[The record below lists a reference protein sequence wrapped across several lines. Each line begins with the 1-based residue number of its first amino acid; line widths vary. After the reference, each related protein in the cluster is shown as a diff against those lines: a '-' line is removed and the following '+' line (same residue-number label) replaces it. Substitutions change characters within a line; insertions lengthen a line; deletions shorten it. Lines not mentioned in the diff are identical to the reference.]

1 MVPLHIVAHV
11 RGAIMAASAHP
22 MLDALLAAAVATRDG
37 IPPEPIVDIPI
48 PLQRSECGRVYLASQ
63 GVSRDDEHSLRF
75 LNKRFP
81 LAEAQ
86 LLAGPKVKRV
96 NMASG
101 PSRSYRI
108 PLDTCHLVGDQIEWW
123 AVGDAGEV
131 EALLVGWV
139 GYLGR
144 KRGVGLGKVVHW
156 HVEECEPWGDGFP
169 LVRGG
174 QPMRPLPVD
183 WPGLAEGVETAYR
196 VLQAPYWRRADE
208 VVCAVPSW
216 T

>member
-1 MVPLHIVAHV
+1 VTSLHVVAHL
-11 RGAIMAASAHP
+11 RGAIMASSAHVA
-22 MLDALLAAAVATRDG
+22 LDGLLAAAVAMRDG
-37 IPPEPIVDIPI
+37 LPPPPPLVNVEI
-48 PLQRSECGRVYLASQ
+48 PLQRSSCGRVYLATS
-63 GVSRDDEHSLRF
+63 GVSRDDDHELRY

-86 LLAGPKVKRV
+86 ILGSSIKRV

-108 PLDTCHLVGDQIEWW
+108 PQDTCHLVNDEIHWW
-123 AVGDAGEV
+123 AIGDAHDV
-131 EALLVGWV
+131 EALLVGWI

-144 KRGVGLGKVVHW
+144 KRSVGLGRVVHW

-169 LVRGG
+169 CVRDG

-183 WPGLAEGVETAYR
+183 WPGLGAEVERAYSCI
-196 VLQAPYWRRADE
+196 APPYWRHAE
-208 VVCAVPSW
+208 AQECAVPSW